1 MNVLE
6 AIALRHTVRDY
17 RPDPV
22 PEETLRRLVE
32 AAHLAPSSW
41 NLQPWE
47 FVVVTDPGMKR
58 ALRAACNDQQQVEQA
73 GAAIV
78 CLGSMRQQDALADRI
93 EATLGP
99 DTTPEQQERIRRT
112 VQKMR
117 HDEVF
122 RRSHVIT
129 NSYIAVAY
137 LTLAAM
143 EYGLG
148 TCWMGSFDADMV
160 RAVLSIPEEYVV
172 VSVVSVGWP
181 AAEPELLPHRRRP
194 VEQVL
199 RWNGF

>member
-6 AIALRHTVRDY
+6 AIAGRHSVRQF

-22 PEETLRRLVE
+22 PDDTLRQLVE

-47 FVVVTDPGMKR
+47 YLIVTDPGLKR
-58 ALRAACNDQQQVEQA
+58 ALRAACSDQSQVEQA

-78 CLGSMRQQDALADRI
+78 CLGSMRQQDALADRV
-93 EATLGP
+93 EASIRP
-99 DTTPEQQERIRRT
+99 DATSEQKERSRRT

-129 NSYIAVAY
+129 NTYISIAY
-137 LTLAAM
+137 MTLAAM

-148 TCWMGSFDADMV
+148 TSWIGSFDPDMV
-160 RAVLSIPEEYVV
+160 RVLLGIPDDFVV
-172 VSVVSVGWP
+172 VSVLAVGWP
-181 AAEPELLPHRRRP
+181 ADGLELLPHKRRP
-194 VEQVL
+194 VEQIIHL
-199 RWNGF
+199 NRF